1 MSINFIDC
9 PQFLAELYNGD
20 LMQIVPELEIHTD
33 DLSRSRMMALLAD
46 SEFVMNDHTYM
57 DQDFLLNCK
66 NLKAIVFLGTGAS
79 SFIDVEA
86 ATRQGIR
93 VRTVKGYG
101 DRSVAEHAI
110 ALMFSAGRRVAEMDR
125 SLRNGVWDTLNSI
138 EFLGKKL
145 GVVGT
150 GGIGSEVVR
159 IGSALG
165 MEVLAWN
172 RSGVPSKLPCKEVSL
187 DYLLGNVD
195 VLSLHLALTKE
206 TKNIIN
212 AKRLRDLKNNA
223 ILINTSRAAL
233 VDEVALL
240 ECLMMGRI
248 KHAALDVFLEEPLA
262 ADNPFLNLDNV
273 TLTAH
278 AGWMTTEAS
287 IKLLRMSLLALSEE
301 IALGD

>member
-9 PQFLAELYNGD
+9 PQSLAELYNGD
-20 LMQIVPELEIHTD
+20 LMQIVPELKIYTG

-165 MEVLAWN
+165 MD
-172 RSGVPSKLPCKEVSL
+172 C
-187 DYLLGNVD
+187 LLY
-195 VLSLHLALTKE
+195 
-206 TKNIIN
+206 
-212 AKRLRDLKNNA
+212 
-223 ILINTSRAAL
+223 TS
-233 VDEVALL
+233 D
-240 ECLMMGRI
+240 
-248 KHAALDVFLEEPLA
+248 A
-262 ADNPFLNLDNV
+262 ADD
-273 TLTAH
+273 
-278 AGWMTTEAS
+278 
-287 IKLLRMSLLALSEE
+287 
-301 IALGD
+301 

>member
-1 MSINFIDC
+1 MSVNFIDC
-9 PQFLAELYNGD
+9 PQFLAKLYGGD
-20 LMQIVPELEIHTD
+20 LIQIVPDLKIHTGE
-33 DLSRSRMMALLAD
+33 LSRNQMMALVAD
-46 SEFVMNDHTYM
+46 SKFIMNEHTYM
-57 DQDFLLNCK
+57 DKEFLANGK
-66 NLKAIVFLGTGAS
+66 NLKSIVFLGTGAS
-79 SFIDVEA
+79 SYIDVEA
-86 ATRQGIR
+86 ASHQGTR

-125 SLRNGVWDTLNSI
+125 SLRDGVWDTLNSI

-172 RSGVPSKLPCKEVSL
+172 RSGVSSALPCEEVPL
-187 DYLLGNVD
+187 DYLLNHVD
-195 VLSLHLALTKE
+195 ILSLHLALTPQ

-212 AKRLRDLKNNA
+212 SERFQMLKKNA
-223 ILINTSRAAL
+223 IFINTSRAAL
-233 VDEVALL
+233 IDEDALL
-240 ECLMMGRI
+240 ECLKLGKIR
-248 KHAALDVFLEEPLA
+248 HAALDVFSEEPLPQ
-262 ADNPFLNLDNV
+262 DSPFLNIKNV

-287 IKLLRMSLLALSEE
+287 VKLLRMSLEELSKE
-301 IALGD
+301 IALGT